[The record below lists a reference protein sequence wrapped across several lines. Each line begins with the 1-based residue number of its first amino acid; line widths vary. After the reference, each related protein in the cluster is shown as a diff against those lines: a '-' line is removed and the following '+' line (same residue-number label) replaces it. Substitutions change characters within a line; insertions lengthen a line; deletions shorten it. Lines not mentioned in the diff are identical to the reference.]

1 MKTLNQLKMTLTMMV
16 IFAIIF
22 SGKTSAQAFAIK
34 GWSGTY
40 PQMNDSYPLTFMAF
54 KGFLIPIPHFFIRT
68 WPTHYY
74 FEVGA
79 LPVTDAPNLA
89 GDIKTGF
96 LRLVEKILERS
107 QLQQRSDETAQIK
120 GNELGQ
126 KNIELKI
133 FNSRS
138 ENLRDIYGIS
148 SLFIQLDQSISN
160 LGKQANVS
168 AIVKICQRD
177 ADQLMIRFLMVNLLQ
192 TDHGKKLE
200 AFAQIRDELCSQI
213 GETDYTNQKVYHYN
227 FYSYP
232 GDNSYTFLSR

>member
-1 MKTLNQLKMTLTMMV
+1 MKTLNQFKMILTMMV
-16 IFAIIF
+16 IIVMIL
-22 SGKTSAQAFAIK
+22 SGKTRGQAFAIK
-34 GWSGTY
+34 GWSGAY
-40 PQMNDSYPLTFMAF
+40 PQMNESYPLTFMAF
-54 KGFLIPIPHFFIRT
+54 KGSLIPIPHFFIRT

-79 LPVTDAPNLA
+79 MPVTDAPNLT
-89 GDIKTGF
+89 GDVKTGF
-96 LRLVEKILERS
+96 LRIVEKILERS

-120 GNELGQ
+120 GNEFGQ

-138 ENLRDIYGIS
+138 EYLSDIYGIS
-148 SLFIQLDQSISN
+148 SLFIRLDQSISN
-160 LGKQANVS
+160 LGKQANAA
-168 AIVKICQRD
+168 AIAKICRHD

-213 GETDYTNQKVYHYN
+213 GETDYTKQKVCHYN
-227 FYSYP
+227 FYREP
-232 GDNSYTFLSR
+232 GDNSFAFLSR

>member
-16 IFAIIF
+16 IFAMIF

-79 LPVTDAPNLA
+79 MPVTDAPNLA

-138 ENLRDIYGIS
+138 DYLSDIYGIS
-148 SLFIQLDQSISN
+148 SLFIRLDKSISN
-160 LGKQANVS
+160 LEKQANAG
-168 AIVKICQRD
+168 AIVKICRRE
-177 ADQLMIRFLMVNLLQ
+177 ADQLMIRFIMVNLLQ
-192 TDHGKKLE
+192 TDHGTKLE
-200 AFAQIRDELCSQI
+200 AFSQIRDELYAQI
-213 GETDYTNQKVYHYN
+213 GETDYTNQKVCHYN